1 MRFYLFIFFRDE
13 GNWAA
18 FHPSETPALSPGA
31 QGSGGRFPHAVKG
44 LLRERGVAEGKIF
57 EGKSC

>member
-1 MRFYLFIFFRDE
+1 MRFYFFFRDE

-18 FHPSETPALSPGA
+18 FLPSETPALSPGA
-31 QGSGGRFPHAVKG
+31 QGSGGRFPHAVEE
-44 LLRERGVAEGKIF
+44 LLREKGVFEGKVF